1 MILTQEKFK
10 QSWGWDGFFGVEVL
24 WPRRAKPC
32 KLLPFYNFASS
43 ETSPTVKQD
52 I

>member
-1 MILTQEKFK
+1 VNLSRKK
-10 QSWGWDGFFGVEVL
+10 LKKSWGWRGFGGSEVL
-24 WPRRAKPC
+24 WPKRANPC
-32 KLLPFYNFASS
+32 QLFAFYNFASS